1 MLQNCVHNRIPCRYV
16 LNDIWFASAENMNYI
31 KRTLGKEFIMGLK
44 TNRKIALSR
53 QDKQHG
59 RYHRLHQLD
68 LPEDT
73 VTVIYLEQS
82 APSELHKRR
91 WLDRCAY
98 RPGRL
103 FDS

>member
-1 MLQNCVHNRIPCRYV
+1 
-16 LNDIWFASAENMNYI
+16 MNYI

-73 VTVIYLEQS
+73 VTVIYLEQV
-82 APSELHKRR
+82 A
-91 WLDRCAY
+91 
-98 RPGRL
+98 
-103 FDS
+103 

>member
-1 MLQNCVHNRIPCRYV
+1 
-16 LNDIWFASAENMNYI
+16 MNYI

-73 VTVIYLEQS
+73 VTVIYGAGALSSICSVRAAQTQM
-82 APSELHKRR
+82 ARPL
-91 WLDRCAY
+91 CAIW
-98 RPGRL
+98 
-103 FDS
+103 